1 MNTSVEAF
9 LTQVYVLVDDWCQ
22 EPGAALLGGRVGAKP
37 VVSDSEVLT
46 LILAQHALGF
56 PTERRWLRYVH
67 HNLRALF
74 PQQLSQSEFNR
85 RARNLW
91 GALEELRKWV
101 LVQMEVRPETYRL
114 LDSTPV
120 HVRHWRRHGPGHLR
134 LEGAAL
140 GYCAAKRETFYGY
153 RLLVLTTLD
162 GVITDWTL
170 IPANADER
178 EGADDM
184 LEEYVNLR
192 VLGDKGF
199 IDGFWQ
205 AELQQRQGIVVHTP
219 KRVNQK
225 EQNPPEWD
233 ALLNRAR
240 RLVETSF
247 AQAKAFLGLERPGA
261 RTLWGLG
268 SRLRAKLAALTL
280 LAWVNRQA
288 GRSPLTIAGFAC

>member
-1 MNTSVEAF
+1 MGTSVEAF
-9 LTQVYVLVDDWCQ
+9 LTQVYVRVDDWCQ
-22 EPGAALLGGRVGAKP
+22 EQGAVLLGGRVGAKP

-56 PTERRWLRYVH
+56 PTERRWLRHVH

-101 LVQMEVRPETYRL
+101 LVQMEVRTETYRL
-114 LDSTPV
+114 IDSTPV
-120 HVRHWRRHGPGHLR
+120 QDRHWRHQGPGHLL

-140 GYCAAKRETFYGY
+140 GYCAAKREPFSGY

-170 IPANADER
+170 IPATADER
-178 EGADDM
+178 EGADDV

-199 IDGFWQ
+199 IDGFRQ
-205 AELQQRQGIVVHTP
+205 AEWQQRQGIVVPTP
-219 KRVNQK
+219 KRGNQK
-225 EQNPPEWD
+225 E
-233 ALLNRAR
+233 
-240 RLVETSF
+240 
-247 AQAKAFLGLERPGA
+247 
-261 RTLWGLG
+261 
-268 SRLRAKLAALTL
+268 
-280 LAWVNRQA
+280 
-288 GRSPLTIAGFAC
+288 